1 MNEASRRLTLGTIPA
16 LAVLLLAGCASTP
29 QTRGE
34 QQVLDAQ
41 AQSVVSQMVERDPS
55 LRRVLNRSFGY
66 VVIPRVSEAAWGIGG
81 TGGVGVAYERGR
93 PVGHVTLRQIS
104 TGIQAGAQRYAQL
117 IVFQTPASFQ
127 SLRSGQF
134 DLTAQATATVLGRG
148 GAEQARFRNGVAVF
162 VLPET
167 GAMAGVSVAGQRL
180 SFEPIV

>member
-1 MNEASRRLTLGTIPA
+1 MHQGRRRLSHAGIPA
-16 LAVLLLAGCASTP
+16 LAVALLIGCASTP
-29 QTRGE
+29 STQGE
-34 QQVLDAQ
+34 QEVLDAQ
-41 AQSVVSQMVERDPS
+41 ARNVVSQMVERDPS

-66 VVIPRVSEAAWGIGG
+66 VVIPRVSEAAWGVGG

-117 IVFQTPASFQ
+117 IVFQTPQAFQ

-134 DLTAQATATVLGRG
+134 GLTAQATATVLGRG
-148 GAEQARFRNGVAVF
+148 GAEQVRFRNGVAVF